1 MTIRRHV
8 LPWLMRHHTDWKAY
22 LALVSVCFFWG
33 TTYLAIRMAL
43 ESFPP
48 MLLISARFL
57 ISGSIML
64 AFLAIRGT
72 HLPRGMELLRACFS
86 GALVLGAGNGCLVF
100 AERLIPSG
108 LAGLIITISPFWMVG
123 LEAVLPGGV
132 RLHGPTLIGMFV
144 GLGGAALLVAPDIQ
158 SLNLHGPIL
167 QGFLILSV
175 GMASWS
181 YGSIYQKRQTVRA
194 HPVVIGAVH
203 QLTAGLVFLPLTLA
217 FPGDPVR
224 WSAKGVGAI
233 LYLVFFG
240 SIVGYS
246 SYAYALD
253 KLPVAVVSVFPYVNA
268 VVAVALGWI
277 FYREPFGQREA
288 VAMMVIFAGV
298 GIVKWQ
304 QKALGV
310 VT

>member
-1 MTIRRHV
+1 MLRWFLRRH
-8 LPWLMRHHTDWKAY
+8 PDWKAY

-33 TTYLAIRMAL
+33 TTYLGIRMAL

-48 MLLISARFL
+48 LLLISARFL

-64 AFLAIRGT
+64 PFVVLRGS
-72 HLPRGMELLRACFS
+72 HLPRGAELLRACFS
-86 GALVLGAGNGCLVF
+86 GALILGAGNGCLVF
-100 AERLIPSG
+100 AEQVIPSG

-123 LEAVLPGGV
+123 IEALLPGGE
-132 RLHGPTLIGMFV
+132 RLHGPTLFGMFV
-144 GLGGAALLVAPDIQ
+144 GLTGAALLLAPDIKAQ
-158 SLNLHGPIL
+158 SLSGPIL
-167 QGFLILSV
+167 QGFLILSL
-175 GMASWS
+175 GMVSWS

-194 HPVVIGAVH
+194 HPVVIGAVQ
-203 QLTAGLVFLPLTLA
+203 QLAAGIIFLPLTLA
-217 FPGDPVR
+217 FTADPVR
-224 WSAKGVGAI
+224 WNARGVGAI
-233 LYLVFFG
+233 LYLVVFG

-253 KLPVAVVSVFPYVNA
+253 RLPVAVVSIYPYVNA

-288 VAMMVIFAGV
+288 VAMFVIFAGV

-304 QKALGV
+304 QKARGAL
-310 VT
+310 T